1 MTFNE
6 CVAKII
12 EMDGE
17 AKAIQILSQTLLSKE
32 KKAQEEL
39 MECHAALNA
48 IKKISTNKA
57 IQALCDMD
65 FDDGK

>member
-1 MTFNE
+1 
-6 CVAKII
+6 
-12 EMDGE
+12 MDGE

-32 KKAQEEL
+32 KKMNEEL

-48 IKKISTNKA
+48 IRKISTNKA